1 MIHYYCGRP
10 VICWPGHSSRPGH
23 TLHYYWPL
31 QASLYTTTDTKVIL
45 ATATAML
52 PNSLPPTASRSP
64 PLVDLGRT
72 PSPPPVVEIPEN
84 AEEERRELMS
94 SLTGM
99 FPDTPREYLEEQVQC
114 I

>member
-1 MIHYYCGRP
+1 MHGPFNFAAHRP
-10 VICWPGHSSRPGH
+10 EVS
-23 TLHYYWPL
+23 
-31 QASLYTTTDTKVIL
+31 A
-45 ATATAML
+45 AAATAML

>member
-1 MIHYYCGRP
+1 MHGPFNFAAHRP
-10 VICWPGHSSRPGH
+10 EVSAAAAAAAPSTFR
-23 TLHYYWPL
+23 
-31 QASLYTTTDTKVIL
+31 
-45 ATATAML
+45 L
-52 PNSLPPTASRSP
+52 PSVPTP

-99 FPDTPREYLEEQVQC
+99 FPNTPVEYLEEQVQC
-114 I
+114 IRILFYSYHNRQSDTKYTQFTL

>member
-1 MIHYYCGRP
+1 MHGPFNFAAHRP
-10 VICWPGHSSRPGH
+10 EVSAAAAAAAPSTFR
-23 TLHYYWPL
+23 
-31 QASLYTTTDTKVIL
+31 
-45 ATATAML
+45 L
-52 PNSLPPTASRSP
+52 PSVPTP

-99 FPDTPREYLEEQVQC
+99 FPNTPVEYLEEQVQC
-114 I
+114 IRRQSNPLNGSLDNGLISVSTG